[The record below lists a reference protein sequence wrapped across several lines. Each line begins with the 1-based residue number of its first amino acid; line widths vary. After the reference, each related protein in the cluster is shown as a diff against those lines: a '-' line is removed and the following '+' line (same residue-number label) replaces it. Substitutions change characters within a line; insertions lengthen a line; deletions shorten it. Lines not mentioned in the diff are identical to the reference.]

1 MKIGVNSGKVF
12 WDLLA
17 NIDMPILLR
26 NNVIKGV
33 NICSLHFAESSFMS
47 PSNQRLRPDAIPTL
61 FLTRA
66 STSTDNSNIIAS
78 HTSRKEFSDA
88 SMQTDTPMQVN
99 VFVQTDICNNTDKFC
114 QTSMKISAM
123 TPRKIQLRKEI
134 KTLEKEGSHAKRSL
148 EVGVTL
154 DDVQKFLDDNYPA
167 DSCAFLKSQLS
178 LLNKSPRASRYTN
191 EYNNLL

>member
-1 MKIGVNSGKVF
+1 
-12 WDLLA
+12 
-17 NIDMPILLR
+17 
-26 NNVIKGV
+26 
-33 NICSLHFAESSFMS
+33 MS

-78 HTSRKEFSDA
+78 HTLRKEFSDA
-88 SMQTDTPMQVN
+88 SVQTDTPMQVN
-99 VFVQTDICNNTDKFC
+99 VSVQTDVCNNTDKFC
-114 QTSMKISAM
+114 QTSMKISAI

-154 DDVQKFLDDNYPA
+154 DDVQKFQDDNYPA

-178 LLNKSPRASRYTN
+178 LLNKSPLGSRYTN
-191 EYNNLL
+191 EYKQFAMSLYLVGPKPNKKMSFVCRQSPLFNVSQKQAIKITNKK